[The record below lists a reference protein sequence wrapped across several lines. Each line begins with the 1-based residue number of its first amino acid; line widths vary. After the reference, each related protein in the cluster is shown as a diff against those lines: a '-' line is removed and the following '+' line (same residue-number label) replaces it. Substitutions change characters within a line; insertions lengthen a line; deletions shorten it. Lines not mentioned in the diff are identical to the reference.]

1 MLCFDLVTCYLN
13 QGNEGDKHEL
23 YKSTWVIK
31 RGFII
36 IDELRKMS
44 HLFSNN
50 IDWEILG
57 QEGMRFEKSFKSYS
71 NDQWLWC
78 REQTW
83 FNMVDIQH
91 ALMLNKNIID
101 ERILI
106 TLRNWSLKC

>member
-31 RGFII
+31 RGFIT
-36 IDELRKMS
+36 IDELREMS

-57 QEGMRFEKSFKSYS
+57 
-71 NDQWLWC
+71 
-78 REQTW
+78 
-83 FNMVDIQH
+83 
-91 ALMLNKNIID
+91 
-101 ERILI
+101 
-106 TLRNWSLKC
+106 